1 MVDRF
6 KRDIFYLRISVTDR
20 CNLRGIYCIP
30 AKGIKL
36 KRADEI
42 LSYEKIIQIADK
54 AAKLGIHKIRLT
66 GGEPLVR
73 KNISFLISK
82 LKAIEGIQEVSMTT
96 NGVLL
101 APMASELKEAGLD
114 RLNIS
119 LDALDPE
126 LYKYI
131 TRGGDVF
138 RVLTG
143 IEAALEAGFKKTK
156 INMVIL
162 PGLNQSN
169 LAKMAAFCQKKG
181 LTLQRINRYFLSDRK
196 SLIQATYEVERP
208 LPCSQCN
215 RIRLTA
221 DGKLKPCLFSDQE
234 YSLNSKN
241 ITAVLK
247 RTIRSKPRSGL
258 GCTTR
263 GNWQIGG

>member
-1 MVDRF
+1 MLDRF
-6 KRDIFYLRISVTDR
+6 KREIFYLRISVTDR
-20 CNLRGIYCIP
+20 CNLRCIYCMP

-36 KRADEI
+36 KRAKEI
-42 LSYEKIIQIADK
+42 LSYEKIIQIVRE
-54 AAKLGIHKIRLT
+54 AAKLGIYKIRLT

-73 KNISFLISK
+73 KNISYLVSQ
-82 LKAIEGIQEVSMTT
+82 LKAINGIQEVSMTT

-101 APMASELKEAGLD
+101 ASMALELKEAGLD

-126 LYKYI
+126 LYKLI
-131 TRGGDVF
+131 TRGGDVY
-138 RVLTG
+138 RVLEA
-143 IEAALEAGFKKTK
+143 IEAVLQVGFKKTK
-156 INMVIL
+156 INMVLL
-162 PGLNQSN
+162 PGINENCLP
-169 LAKMAAFCQKKG
+169 KMSAFCQKKG
-181 LTLQRINRYFLSDRK
+181 LELQRINRYFLSDHH
-196 SLIQATYEVERP
+196 SLQQTAWEAERP

-221 DGKLKPCLFSDQE
+221 DGKLKPCLFSNQE
-234 YSLNSKN
+234 FSVNSKN

-247 RTIRSKPRSGL
+247 KTISSKPQHGL